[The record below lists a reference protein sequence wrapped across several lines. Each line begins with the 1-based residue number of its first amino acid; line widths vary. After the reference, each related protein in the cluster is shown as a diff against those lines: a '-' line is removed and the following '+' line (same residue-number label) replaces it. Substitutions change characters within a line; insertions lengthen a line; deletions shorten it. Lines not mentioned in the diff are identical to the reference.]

1 MRLDYRTARLADIL
15 DISGMISSFAQHIW
29 RGSGGASASL
39 EVERRCREVKG
50 SRSLESVL
58 GSG

>member
-29 RGSGGASASL
+29 RVREERQLLLRWRGGAG
-39 EVERRCREVKG
+39 R
-50 SRSLESVL
+50 
-58 GSG
+58 